1 MATMEQIP
9 PLDRTQPTR
18 PLQPPQPPSS
28 RFDGSTGPRIIGP
41 RDGKFVDLRSVGVRF
56 MIWGAESG
64 GGFSLVEH
72 PIPPRTL
79 VAPLH
84 LHERED
90 EYSYVLEG
98 RMGAQLGDDVVFAEP
113 GDLVFKPRNQW
124 HTFWNAGDTPCRI
137 LEIISPAGFEHFFN
151 ELGDGIAAAH
161 APSVAAVPDVSGLA
175 ARYGH
180 YFRPESVERLC
191 REHGLV
197 YPA

>member
-1 MATMEQIP
+1 MATMLQTQPSQPSQADQIP
-9 PLDRTQPTR
+9 TR
-18 PLQPPQPPSS
+18 

-56 MIWGAESG
+56 MICGAESG
-64 GGFSLVEH
+64 GEFSLVEH

-113 GDLVFKPRNQW
+113 GRPGVQAAEPVAHVLERGGHDLPDPRDHLARRLRALLQR
-124 HTFWNAGDTPCRI
+124 AG
-137 LEIISPAGFEHFFN
+137 
-151 ELGDGIAAAH
+151 
-161 APSVAAVPDVSGLA
+161 
-175 ARYGH
+175 
-180 YFRPESVERLC
+180 
-191 REHGLV
+191 
-197 YPA
+197 

>member
-1 MATMEQIP
+1 MATLQQAAP
-9 PLDRTQPTR
+9 APPTR
-18 PLQPPQPPSS
+18 SSQPLTT

-64 GGFSLVEH
+64 GDFSLVEH

-98 RMGAQLGDDVVFAEP
+98 RMGAQLGDDVVFAGP

-124 HTFWNAGDTPCRI
+124 HTFWNAGDTTCRL
-137 LEIISPAGFEHFFN
+137 LEIISPAGFEHFFD
-151 ELGDGIAAAH
+151 ELGERMAESRAV
-161 APSVAAVPDVSGLA
+161 SVAQVPDLPALA

-180 YFRPESVERLC
+180 YHQPESVARLC

-197 YPA
+197 FPG

>member
-1 MATMEQIP
+1 MATMQQTQ
-9 PLDRTQPTR
+9 PLDRTQSI
-18 PLQPPQPPSS
+18 QPPSIPS
-28 RFDGSTGPRIIGP
+28 TRFDGSTGPRIIGP

-56 MIWGAESG
+56 MVWGAESG

-151 ELGDGIAAAH
+151 ELGEQIAAAQ
-161 APSVAAVPDVSGLA
+161 AVSVAQVPDLAGLA

-180 YFRPESVERLC
+180 YFQPESIERLC